1 MEISCYARM
10 VFSPPLKHY
19 CVIKTV
25 TYKRSVRLTGPF
37 KFKHHE
43 IKNLTLN
50 TTGKIVKATQELSL
64 TIQSKHYAPPDELE
78 ATTNLKALV

>member
-1 MEISCYARM
+1 MLCTDGIFPTPQTLLR
-10 VFSPPLKHY
+10 H
-19 CVIKTV
+19 KTV

-37 KFKHHE
+37 NLKHHE

-78 ATTNLKALV
+78 STTNLQALV